1 MRKRGAHFAEKLEG
15 RSALEEDVSIHIFTT
30 SATMVGV
37 CLTVIGL
44 FRLMLQL
51 KSVGTLA
58 DDFLCIDSMLFL
70 VSCGLAYWA
79 LRTRNTKRRHR
90 TEKIADVLF
99 LLALSLMTGI
109 CALITYTVV

>member
-1 MRKRGAHFAEKLEG
+1 MLG
-15 RSALEEDVSIHIFTT
+15 EDISIHIFSI

-44 FRLMLQL
+44 FRVVAQL

-58 DDFLCIDSMLFL
+58 DDFLSIDAMLFL

-79 LRTRNTKRRHR
+79 LRTRNTKRRYR
-90 TEKIADVLF
+90 TERIADWLF
-99 LLALSLMTGI
+99 LISLSLMTVI
-109 CALITYTVV
+109 CALITYAVI